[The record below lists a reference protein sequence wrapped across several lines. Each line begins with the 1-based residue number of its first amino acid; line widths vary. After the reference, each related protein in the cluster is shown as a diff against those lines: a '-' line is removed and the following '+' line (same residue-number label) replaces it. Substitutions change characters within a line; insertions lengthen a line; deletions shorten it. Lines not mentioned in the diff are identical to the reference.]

1 MPRIGSAIVG
11 QAPYDCIFS
20 KVLPTR
26 TYCPAGNTVAGIFLA
41 LLNGEAGEIYNI
53 GLDKPEINV
62 VELIALRKKE
72 CKIQV
77 PYELVEPE
85 DVYTDEPL
93 RRCPDITKARNKL
106 EYLTNFH

>member
-1 MPRIGSAIVG
+1 M
-11 QAPYDCIFS
+11 
-20 KVLPTR
+20 
-26 TYCPAGNTVAGIFLA
+26 
-41 LLNGEAGEIYNI
+41 

-62 VELIALRKKE
+62 VELIALIEKE

-106 EYLTNFH
+106 EYNPNISLEVGLKVFFDWALSNYTGQTPK